1 MSVYEIVK
9 LKKGVKMKKVLI
21 IDDEDRIR
29 DIYSRLFVQ
38 AGIIVRRAKNATEAT
53 NIMIREDIDLILL
66 DLRMAVVDGR
76 TMFDI
81 IKEYDPHGKVIVS
94 SVYPIEKQR
103 ELIPSA
109 LDYYDKSDGPLKLL
123 EKVVNTL
130 I

>member
-1 MSVYEIVK
+1 
-9 LKKGVKMKKVLI
+9 MKKILI

-66 DLRMAVVDGR
+66 DIKMDGIDGKAL
-76 TMFDI
+76 FDF
-81 IKEYDPHGKVIVS
+81 IKEYNPEGKVIIS

-103 ELIPSA
+103 RLIPLA
-109 LDYYDKSDGPLKLL
+109 LDYYDKSEGPVTLL

>member
-1 MSVYEIVK
+1 
-9 LKKGVKMKKVLI
+9 MKKVLI

>member
-1 MSVYEIVK
+1 
-9 LKKGVKMKKVLI
+9 MKKILI

-38 AGIIVRRAKNATEAT
+38 AGIIVRGAKDATQAT

-66 DLRMAVVDGR
+66 DIRMAIIDGR

-81 IKEYDPHGKVIVS
+81 IKEYDPSGKVIVS

-103 ELIPSA
+103 ELIPRA

>member
-1 MSVYEIVK
+1 
-9 LKKGVKMKKVLI
+9 MKKILI

-53 NIMIREDIDLILL
+53 NIMIREDIDLVLL
-66 DLRMAVVDGR
+66 DVRMAVVDGR

-81 IKEYDPHGKVIVS
+81 IKEYDPLGKVIIS
-94 SVYPIEKQR
+94 SVYPVEKQR
-103 ELIPSA
+103 ELIPKA
-109 LDYYDKSDGPLKLL
+109 LDYYDKSDGPIKLL
-123 EKVVNTL
+123 EMVVNNL